1 MVKMRATYQGQKHC
15 ELYHEPSQ
23 SIIATDA
30 PKDNHGKGE
39 LFSPTDLIGASLISC
54 ILTTMA
60 IAAEARNWKIE
71 GANGEVTKEMTPSP
85 RKIAKLSVTL
95 NLPEGLNHEQRHF
108 LEEVANTC
116 PVKRSLH
123 PDVQVDV
130 VIRYN
135 VA

>member
-15 ELYHEPSQ
+15 ELFHEPSQ

-39 LFSPTDLIGASLISC
+39 LFSPTDLIGASLLSC

-60 IAAEARNWKIE
+60 IAAEARNWSIE
-71 GANGEVTKEMTPSP
+71 GAHGDVTKEMTPSP
-85 RKIAKLSVTL
+85 RKIAKLTV
-95 NLPEGLNHEQRHF
+95 NVVLPGALNHEQRSF

-116 PVKRSLH
+116 PVKKSLH
-123 PDVQVDV
+123 PDVIIDMK
-130 VIRYN
+130 
-135 VA
+135 VAYTA

>member
-15 ELYHEPSQ
+15 ELYHEPSK

-39 LFSPTDLIGASLISC
+39 LFSPTDLVGASLLSC

-60 IAAEARNWKIE
+60 IAAEARNWSIE
-71 GANGEVTKEMTPSP
+71 GANGDVTKEMTPSP
-85 RKIAKLSVTL
+85 RKIAKLTVNIS
-95 NLPEGLNHEQRHF
+95 LPAALNHEQRSF

-123 PDVQVDV
+123 PDVAVEMKV
-130 VIRYN
+130 TYTV
-135 VA
+135 

>member
-15 ELYHEPSQ
+15 ELFHEPSQ
-23 SIIATDA
+23 SVIATDA

-39 LFSPTDLIGASLISC
+39 LFSPTDLVGASLLSC

-60 IAAEARNWKIE
+60 IAAEARNWQIE
-71 GANGEVTKEMTPSP
+71 GAHGDVTKEMTPSP
-85 RKIAKLSVTL
+85 RKIAKLTV
-95 NLPEGLNHEQRHF
+95 NIHLPSTLNHEQRAF

-123 PDVQVDV
+123 PDVGIEMRVS
-130 VIRYN
+130 YT
-135 VA
+135 A